1 MVYCVVPE
9 ALYDQLYDKLVAF
22 YSDDP
27 NVTVIVDRRKSER
40 RSPGDAPGGEQ
51 RETRDRRRRR
61 VPGEI
66 PAVESDPAA

>member
-1 MVYCVVPE
+1 MLYCVVPE
-9 ALYDQLYDKLVAF
+9 ALYDELYEKLVDF
-22 YSDDP
+22 YADDP

-40 RSPGDAPGGEQ
+40 RTPGDSAAGEQ

-66 PAVESDPAA
+66 PAVETDPAA